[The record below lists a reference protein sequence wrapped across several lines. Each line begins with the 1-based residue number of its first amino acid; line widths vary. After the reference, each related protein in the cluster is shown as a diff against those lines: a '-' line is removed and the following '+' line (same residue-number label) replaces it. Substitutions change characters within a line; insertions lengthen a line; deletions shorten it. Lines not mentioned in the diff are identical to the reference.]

1 MLKANIEL
9 DVVSN
14 RTFHYSFEIS
24 NQYLH
29 LYLNHYFVES
39 DLPF

>member
-14 RTFHYSFEIS
+14 RTFHSFMTS
-24 NQYLH
+24 NQYLR
-29 LYLNHYFVES
+29 LYLNHYFVEN
-39 DLPF
+39 DLLF